1 MKLHSAKMESTS
13 YLSNT
18 STEEFS
24 EMLGKNILGVE
35 EAGKTDGVCF
45 GDLLVANKHEPLDA
59 SHGAQIMA
67 KEVGV
72 AFYRFYFFELT
83 IKFSAAFTK
92 EAAIHYNDGQK
103 MG

>member
-1 MKLHSAKMESTS
+1 MESTS

-24 EMLGKNILGVE
+24 DMSGKNILGVE
-35 EAGKTDGVCF
+35 EAEKTDGVCF

-59 SHGAQIMA
+59 SHVAQIMA

-72 AFYRFYFFELT
+72 AFYLFYFFELT
-83 IKFSAAFTK
+83 IEFSAAFTK
-92 EAAIHYNDGQK
+92 ESSYSLQ
-103 MG
+103 